1 MTPARML
8 LGLGTALLAL
18 ATAAQGALGSSA
30 PLRFASAPARVAQG
44 GHVDV
49 TVAVRPASAQCA
61 LSVRYANGARQ
72 AGLRGTQ
79 ALGGRATWSWD
90 VPIGTAVGRAQ
101 VVVRCT
107 GAGTRKHI
115 LLVVGAQTPL
125 RVDVLKQG
133 FSIRNRSYGGAD
145 VSYGVI
151 LQNRSTTEDAM
162 SVNVLVNFV
171 MTNSKLSGSAS
182 TPVTSIPAGGTYALG
197 GNLSYDGIAPVD
209 RLEVVVTV
217 GKRQPHKLHVPP
229 IANIYL
235 EPSSYDAGW
244 MGAVD
249 GELINDDPL
258 LILQSAQLSAV
269 VLDAGGNVVGGAT
282 GYAFAPLPP
291 SARELVKL
299 TGSVTAIP
307 VSKAASALVSVIPT
321 YVLPNSG

>member
-1 MTPARML
+1 
-8 LGLGTALLAL
+8 
-18 ATAAQGALGSSA
+18 
-30 PLRFASAPARVAQG
+30 LRFASAPARVVQG
-44 GHVDV
+44 GHVDI
-49 TVAVRPASAQCA
+49 TVAVRPASAHCS
-61 LSVRYANGARQ
+61 LSVRYANGAHQ
-72 AGLRGTQ
+72 AGVGATQ
-79 ALGGRATWSWD
+79 ALGGRAEWGWD
-90 VPIGTAVGRAQ
+90 VPIGTAVGSAQ

-107 GAGTRKHI
+107 GAGTKTHTH
-115 LLVVGAQTPL
+115 LVVGAQTPL
-125 RVDVLKQG
+125 RIDVVKKG

-151 LQNRSTTEDAM
+151 LENHSTTEDALQ
-162 SVNVLVNFV
+162 VNVLVNFV
-171 MTNSKLSGSAS
+171 MTNAKLSGSAS
-182 TPVTSIPAGGTYALG
+182 TPVTAIPAGGTYALG

-217 GKRQPHKLHVPP
+217 SKRQPHKLHIPP

-235 EPSSYDAGW
+235 EPSSYDTGW

-258 LILQSAQLSAV
+258 MILQSAQLSAV
-269 VLDAGGNVVGGAT
+269 VMDADGNVTGGAT

-307 VSKAASALVSVIPT
+307 VLKASSAIVSVTPT
-321 YVLPNSG
+321 FVQPGS